1 MKNGFRYNVP
11 EANGKISSRLC
22 GSFFRAVR
30 RTEERPLAVF
40 VCAKMPEGVCFFS
53 VFSAWRGGGK
63 KKTATEKF
71 FSYRGKNADTA
82 SENTWLRPIDLPKR
96 ISEMKQNISDK
107 ISERVTE
114 KIFKNIIKS
123 KFFRYFA

>member
-11 EANGKISSRLC
+11 DADGKISSRLC
-22 GSFFRAVR
+22 GSFFRAVH

-40 VCAKMPEGVCFFS
+40 VCAKMPENICFFS

-71 FSYRGKNADTA
+71 CSYRRKNAESGKRERMA
-82 SENTWLRPIDLPKR
+82 S
-96 ISEMKQNISDK
+96 SDGLAEADK
-107 ISERVTE
+107 
-114 KIFKNIIKS
+114 
-123 KFFRYFA
+123 

>member
-1 MKNGFRYNVP
+1 MKNGFRYNVS
-11 EANGKISSRLC
+11 EADGKISSRLC

-40 VCAKMPEGVCFFS
+40 VCAKMPEGVCFSS
-53 VFSAWRGGGK
+53 VFFGLEGRRK
-63 KKTATEKF
+63 EKTATEKF

-82 SENTWLRPIDLPKR
+82 SENTWLRTIDLPKR

-107 ISERVTE
+107 IFRKSYG
-114 KIFKNIIKS
+114 KNIQKHN
-123 KFFRYFA
+123 KE

>member
-1 MKNGFRYNVP
+1 MKNGFRYNVS

-22 GSFFRAVR
+22 GSFFRAVC

-40 VCAKMPEGVCFFS
+40 VCVKMHEDVCFFPF
-53 VFSAWRGGGK
+53 FSSWRGGGK

-82 SENTWLRPIDLPKR
+82 SENAWLRPTDLPKR

-107 ISERVTE
+107 IFRKSYG
-114 KIFKNIIKS
+114 KNIQKHN
-123 KFFRYFA
+123 KE